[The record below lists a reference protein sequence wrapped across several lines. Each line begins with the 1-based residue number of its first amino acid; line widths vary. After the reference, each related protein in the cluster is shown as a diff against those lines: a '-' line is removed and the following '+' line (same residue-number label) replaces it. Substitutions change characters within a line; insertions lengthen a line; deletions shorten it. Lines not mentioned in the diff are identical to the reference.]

1 MLHSLLGSTECI
13 TSTAPPGW
21 LWSSDGSPPGLET
34 ATGATLR
41 LDGLFDAFF
50 ESYWH
55 RFTALRSVQLQG
67 RIRGAMRL
75 RIIRRRVEDGQERV
89 LAGWQAQSGLAA
101 QDFLLTV
108 PLSNADAGESYLIV
122 EVDAEPDAAIEAL
135 AWRAESRPQ
144 RDVKIGVAITTFNRE
159 PFVKANLTRLVGR
172 IGQGR
177 IIVVNHGAPGLSNRI
192 GETGHADGSLRFIDQ
207 ENSGGAGGFTRGMVE
222 HRNAS
227 DITHV
232 LLMDDDIALPAD
244 LVERMD
250 AILAYADA
258 PLCLG
263 GAMFDYHDRR
273 KLFTAGDYLVPG
285 SFGIGHIA
293 PPQGC
298 DIGEPEGVDF
308 LARLHTPDF
317 NGWWCFAFPAAAM
330 DDAGLPMP
338 CFIRGDDVE
347 YGYRLKQK
355 GLPTIPWPGLAVWH
369 MPFAAKSTP
378 WHMFYDRRN
387 SLFTNAIHCR
397 IGRRKTIDKLLGG
410 FIHHLLR
417 YDYDRVRAMTMG
429 IEAFNAGAGAM
440 AKWTH
445 LDHAA
450 LIAATTTDEHVL
462 PGTTSEML
470 PLKTRKLIGAR
481 RSMVMARRLAADLF
495 WPWRDRRP
503 RLLAANEI
511 WRPDLADRSAVVIE
525 TPPDDAPQRVY
536 RYRWAATCGAT
547 VRCLR
552 ALTVLSWRF
561 RARSSRAEIASWLP
575 GYDVPA
581 APQGTAQLQY

>member
-1 MLHSLLGSTECI
+1 M
-13 TSTAPPGW
+13 
-21 LWSSDGSPPGLET
+21 
-34 ATGATLR
+34 R

-50 ESYWH
+50 ESYWQ
-55 RFTALRSVQLQG
+55 RFAALGNVQLQG
-67 RIRGAMRL
+67 RIRGAMGL
-75 RIIRRRVEDGQERV
+75 RVVRRQAGDGREQV
-89 LAGWQAQSGLAA
+89 VTTWQAQPGLPA
-101 QDFLLTV
+101 QDFQLSI
-108 PLSNADAGESYLIV
+108 PLADPQADESYLLV
-122 EVDAEPDAAIEAL
+122 EVDAQPGAAIEAL
-135 AWRAESRPQ
+135 TWRTDAPPR

-159 PFVKANLTRLVGR
+159 PFVKANLEKLAGR

-177 IIVVNHGAPGLSNRI
+177 VIVVNHGPPGLSKRL
-192 GETGHADGSLRFIDQ
+192 GDTGHADGAVRFIDQ

-222 HRNAS
+222 HRGTG

-232 LLMDDDIALPAD
+232 LLMDDDIALRGD
-244 LVERMD
+244 LVERMET
-250 AILAYADA
+250 ILAYAEK

-273 KLFTAGDYLVPG
+273 KLFTAGDYLVHG

-317 NGWWCFAFPAAAM
+317 NGWWCFAFPTAAM

-347 YGYRLKQK
+347 YGYRLKHT

-369 MPFAAKSTP
+369 MPFAAKSAP

-387 SLFTNAIHCR
+387 SLFANAIHRR
-397 IGRRKTIDKLLGG
+397 IGRRKAIDKLLGG

-429 IEAFNAGAGAM
+429 VEAFNAGAGTM

-450 LIAATTTDEHVL
+450 LIAATTTDDPVPTEAL
-462 PGTTSEML
+462 SKLL
-470 PLKTRKLIGAR
+470 PLNTRKLIGAR
-481 RSMVMARRLAADLF
+481 RSMSMARRLAADLF

-511 WRPDLADRSAVVIE
+511 WRPDLAERPGFVIE
-525 TPPDDAPQRVY
+525 TPPDEGPQRVY
-536 RYRWAATCGAT
+536 RYRWTATCSAA

-561 RARSSRAEIASWLP
+561 RAGSSRAEMARWMSGHNEP
-575 GYDVPA
+575 DA
-581 APQGTAQLQY
+581 RQATAPPQH